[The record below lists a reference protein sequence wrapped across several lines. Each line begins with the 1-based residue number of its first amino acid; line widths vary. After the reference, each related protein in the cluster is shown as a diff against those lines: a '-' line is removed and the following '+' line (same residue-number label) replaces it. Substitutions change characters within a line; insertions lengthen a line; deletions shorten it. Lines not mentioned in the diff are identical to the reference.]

1 MVGRSVAASVA
12 PVLPETVNAP
22 SAGVPSGNSPDP
34 RRYRALYPDKWH
46 MFLHSHFRDSLHVGF
61 FFGVSERT
69 ARDWWEGVT
78 TSQGWAVAYAIDTIP
93 GAGACLKVAA

>member
-1 MVGRSVAASVA
+1 MVGRVLSSHP
-12 PVLPETVNAP
+12 PVLPARMVNAAM
-22 SAGVPSGNSPDP
+22 AGIPAGNSPDP

-46 MFLHSHFRDSLHVGF
+46 TFLHSHFRDSLHVGF

-93 GAGACLKVAA
+93 DAAACLKVAA